1 MSGDTVSNR
10 HCSQLKIEMVKIMHV
25 AYDIP
30 VWGLSMTA
38 SWIVVGIPFDRIASV
53 LLCALGLGGDQES
66 VDTTLETKTQL
77 TCILNWLRWAGAN
90 LAEDCAAWFQNVRIF
105 LLHPPRRYSTILNS
119 LLGKV
124 EHLRDSCQSAR
135 KLRGCT
141 NEWGELTVSY
151 R

>member
-90 LAEDCAAWFQNVRIF
+90 LAFRTCAFFCYTPQEGTA
-105 LLHPPRRYSTILNS
+105 PS
-119 LLGKV
+119 
-124 EHLRDSCQSAR
+124 
-135 KLRGCT
+135 
-141 NEWGELTVSY
+141 
-151 R
+151 